1 MVKVFYE
8 STEQIYK
15 MALEQLEDLEQG
27 YVKLSSNS
35 TEFVGSTK
43 YRDLRKSLRKF
54 EYPQDISESLLEYAE
69 DDDTFGGFPD
79 VLDETN
85 FSLEDL
91 LPVLRDLD
99 TYAFQE
105 AIFYFIDNY
114 DEQNYEQYTLFLD
127 LFSEETTS
135 ITIEK
140 IKQKIKEKLLGIIS
154 ISKPVPEIT
163 GLTIHISIW

>member
-27 YVKLSSNS
+27 YVKLKLSSES

-54 EYPQDISESLLEYAE
+54 EYPEDISESLLVYAATSE
-69 DDDTFGGFPD
+69 T
-79 VLDETN
+79 TN

-114 DEQNYEQYTLFLD
+114 DEQNYEQYILFLD

-140 IKQKIKEKLLGIIS
+140 KLNKKLN
-154 ISKPVPEIT
+154 KK
-163 GLTIHISIW
+163 LKKNY